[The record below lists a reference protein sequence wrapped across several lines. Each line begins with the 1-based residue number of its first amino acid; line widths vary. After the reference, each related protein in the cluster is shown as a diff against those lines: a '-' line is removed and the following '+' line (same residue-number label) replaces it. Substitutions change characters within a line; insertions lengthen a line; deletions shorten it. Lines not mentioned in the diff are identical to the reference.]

1 VKKRALSSNRV
12 GEFLGKGAKMRRSIV
27 AIFGILVITV
37 AVGSTLALGG
47 QTLDERDFENQIR
60 KALVTLPYYGVFDN
74 LAFTVN
80 GGTVTLEGQV
90 VRPSTKSD
98 AKSRVAKLKGVETVV
113 DNIKVLPLSP
123 DDNRLRRILYRTIF
137 RTPQLSKYSLGT
149 NPSIH
154 IIVDSGHVTLIG
166 IVDNEGDKNIAGIRA
181 NTVGGIFSVT
191 NDLRVEGKNK

>member
-1 VKKRALSSNRV
+1 MPKAILVSV
-12 GEFLGKGAKMRRSIV
+12 GVS
-27 AIFGILVITV
+27 VITV
-37 AVGSTLALGG
+37 AIGLSPARGG
-47 QTLDERDFENQIR
+47 QTLEQMEFQNQIR
-60 KALVTLPYYGVFDN
+60 KALVTLPYYGVFDD
-74 LAFTVN
+74 LAFSVN

-98 AKSRVAKLKGVETVV
+98 AKSRVKKIRGVENVV

-123 DDNRLRRILYRTIF
+123 DDNRLRRVLYRTIF
-137 RTPQLSKYSLGT
+137 KTPQLSKYSLGT

-154 IIVDSGHVTLIG
+154 IIVDTGHVTLIG

-191 NDLRVEGKNK
+191 NDLRVETKNK